1 MKKRIIMILLI
12 VSCLPLMLSSFY
24 YYNIISDQTIIES
37 NEKNMKMLSEVGND
51 VSHYLNTHFVVL
63 KLLAQNPSIISLDPN
78 GKSYLV
84 DARKLYP
91 KLELVVDDTM
101 GNQRFRDD
109 NQKLGNA
116 AQRQFFQDA
125 IKGKEVVS
133 DVIISMSDGKP
144 IVVLAVP
151 LKNQEVIAGVMQGAL
166 PLSILDEFLRERVGS
181 QSVAYIV
188 DRSGKIL
195 AHTDSNI
202 AAEHKDVS
210 QERYIKEGFASKTGT
225 TTITDDQGN
234 IKFVYYNYDEKT
246 GWLICSEVSKDVV
259 MAPVRT
265 LQHKFATVL
274 TLLIFIIGALGYYIS
289 NTIVQ
294 PIKMVCNHAN
304 EIANGNFAVD
314 KIHITTQ
321 DEMGD
326 LASSFNAMIQDL
338 RKLVSSI
345 SQSAEQ
351 LAASS
356 EEMTASAEQ
365 SSQVTNQIALAIQ
378 EVAEGTENQ
387 VNAVREASVVIDQMS
402 AGIQEV
408 ALNANAV
415 STISERT
422 SAAAED
428 GSKSIATAISQMVSI
443 ERSVTNS
450 VNVVAQLGDR
460 SKEIGQI
467 VDVISGIAGQTNLL
481 ALNAA
486 IEAARAGEQGRGFA
500 VVAEEVRKLAE
511 QSQGAAKKIANLI
524 GEIQNDIGRA
534 VNVMNEGTQEAKI
547 GTKVVKRT
555 GETFNNI
562 TTLVNEVSNQV
573 QEITV
578 AIEQLASGSKQ
589 IVSSVEVIHK
599 ISKETAG
606 QTHTVA
612 ASTEEQSASVEEIG
626 TASRSLAIMAQDLQ
640 SAIQRFKI

>member
-24 YYNIISDQTIIES
+24 YYNIISDRTMIEH
-37 NEKNMKMLSEVGND
+37 NEKNMKMLSEVHND
-51 VSHYLNTHFVVL
+51 VSHYLDTHFVVL

-84 DARKLYP
+84 EARKLYP

-125 IKGKEVVS
+125 IKGKEVIS

-151 LKNQEVIAGVMQGAL
+151 LKNQEVISGVMQGAL

-195 AHTDSNI
+195 SHTDSNI

-210 QERYIKEGFASKTGT
+210 QERYIKEALAGKNGT
-225 TTITDDQGN
+225 TTITDDHGN
-234 IKFVYYNYDEKT
+234 SKFVYYTYDEKT
-246 GWLICSEVSKDVV
+246 GWLICSEVATDVV

-265 LQHKFATVL
+265 LQQKSATVL
-274 TLLIFIIGALGYYIS
+274 ALLIFIIGALGYYIS
-289 NTIVQ
+289 NKIVQ
-294 PIKMVCNHAN
+294 PIKLVCNHAT
-304 EIANGNFAVD
+304 EIANGNFAID
-314 KIHITTQ
+314 NIHITTQ

-326 LASSFNAMIQDL
+326 LASSFNAMVKDL
-338 RKLVSSI
+338 KKLVSSI

-356 EEMTASAEQ
+356 EELTASAEQ

-378 EVAEGTENQ
+378 EVAEGSENQ
-387 VNAVREASVVIDQMS
+387 VTAVREASVVIDQMS
-402 AGIQEV
+402 TGIQEV
-408 ALNANAV
+408 ALNANAA
-415 STISERT
+415 SAISART

-443 ERSVTNS
+443 ERSVSNS

-534 VNVMNEGTQEAKI
+534 VNVMNEGTEEVKI
-547 GTKVVKRT
+547 GTKVVSRT

-573 QEITV
+573 KEISV
-578 AIEQLASGSKQ
+578 AIERLASGSKQ

-626 TASRSLAIMAQDLQ
+626 AASRSLATMAQDLQ

>member
-24 YYNIISDQTIIES
+24 YYNLICDRTMIEY
-37 NEKNMKMLSEVGND
+37 NEKNMGMLSQVRND
-51 VSHYLNTHFVVL
+51 VSNYLNTHFVVL

-151 LKNQEVIAGVMQGAL
+151 LKNQEGIVGVMQGAL
-166 PLSILDEFLRERVGS
+166 PLSVLDEFLRERMVS

-195 AHTDSNI
+195 AHTDSSI
-202 AAEHKDVS
+202 AAEHKDVG
-210 QERYIKEGFASKTGT
+210 QESYIKDGFAGKTGT
-225 TTITDDQGN
+225 STITDDHGN
-234 IKFVYYNYDEKT
+234 IKFVYYTYDEKT

-259 MAPVRT
+259 MAPIIN
-265 LQHKFATVL
+265 LQKKFATVL
-274 TLLIFIIGALGYYIS
+274 TLLIVIIGVLGYYIS
-289 NTIVQ
+289 NKIVQ
-294 PIKMVCNHAN
+294 PIKIVCDHAN
-304 EIANGNFAVD
+304 EIANGNLAVD
-314 KIHITTQ
+314 KINITTQ

-326 LASSFNAMIQDL
+326 LANSFNAMIKDL

-356 EEMTASAEQ
+356 EELTASAEQ
-365 SSQVTNQIALAIQ
+365 SSQVTNQIAIAIQ
-378 EVAEGTENQ
+378 EVAGGAENQ
-387 VNAVREASVVIDQMS
+387 VNAVGEASIVIDQMS
-402 AGIQEV
+402 TGIRKV

-415 STISERT
+415 SAITEKT
-422 SAAAED
+422 STAAED

-443 ERSVTNS
+443 ERSVINS
-450 VNVVAQLGDR
+450 VNVVERLGDR

-511 QSQGAAKKIANLI
+511 QSQGAAKQIANLI
-524 GEIQNDIGRA
+524 GEIQNDIDQA
-534 VNVMNEGTQEAKI
+534 VTVMHEGTEEVKI
-547 GTKVVKRT
+547 GMKVVSYT
-555 GETFNNI
+555 GENFNNI
-562 TTLVNEVSNQV
+562 MTLVNEVSRQV
-573 QEITV
+573 KEISV
-578 AIEQLASGSKQ
+578 AIERLESGSEQ
-589 IVSSVEVIHK
+589 VVFSVEVIHK

-606 QTHTVA
+606 QTNTVA

-626 TASRSLAIMAQDLQ
+626 TASRSLATMAQDLQ
-640 SAIQRFKI
+640 NAIQRFKV